1 MLRAVTMLISR
12 LRNWRRFVE
21 QSVLPVLVL
30 NIHQPRRAQ
39 PNPPAKDETLG
50 KRDQTIDLQ

>member
-1 MLRAVTMLISR
+1 MLCEVSIVISP
-12 LRNWRRFVE
+12 LRNWRRFDE
-21 QSVLPVLVL
+21 QSVPPVLVL

-50 KRDQTIDLQ
+50 KRDHTIDLQ